1 LVLSDQCSSAFS
13 IVNVAFQEINVKNL
27 EKPNFL
33 GFILLKDFYL
43 IDLKLEDFSV
53 LCNDIFGINEKIRF
67 VGIIDQMGK
76 LIAGDMKD
84 GLPSLE
90 RDDGSIRLYLGY
102 AINNVLRRDFDN
114 VFGKVLYTFSERE
127 KIKLLTVPI
136 DNNLLLVS
144 MDISSDHVELINK
157 IQQIVSKLTKV

>member
-1 LVLSDQCSSAFS
+1 
-13 IVNVAFQEINVKNL
+13 L
-27 EKPNFL
+27 E
-33 GFILLKDFYL
+33 
-43 IDLKLEDFSV
+43 ESSV
-53 LCNDIFGINEKIRF
+53 LCNDIFEVNEKIRF
-67 VGIIDQMGK
+67 VGIIDQMGN
-76 LIAGDMKD
+76 LIAGDMKN

-90 RDDGSIRLYLGY
+90 RDDGSMRLYLGY

-127 KIKLLTVPI
+127 KIKLLTIPI

-157 IQQIVSKLTKV
+157 IMDVVRKLTKS

>member
-1 LVLSDQCSSAFS
+1 
-13 IVNVAFQEINVKNL
+13 
-27 EKPNFL
+27 
-33 GFILLKDFYL
+33 
-43 IDLKLEDFSV
+43 LEDFRV
-53 LCNDIFGINEKIRF
+53 LCNNIFAINDKIRF
-67 VGIIDQMGK
+67 VGVIDQMGN
-76 LIAGDMKD
+76 LIAGDMKN

-144 MDISSDHVELINK
+144 MAISSDHIELIKK
-157 IQQIVSKLTKV
+157 IQQVVSKLTKA

>member
-1 LVLSDQCSSAFS
+1 MSDLS
-13 IVNVAFQEINVKNL
+13 K
-27 EKPNFL
+27 
-33 GFILLKDFYL
+33 
-43 IDLKLEDFSV
+43 
-53 LCNDIFGINEKIRF
+53 LCNGIFDTDVKIRF
-67 VGIIDQMGK
+67 VGIIDEMGK
-76 LIAGDMKD
+76 LIVGDMKK

-90 RDDGSIRLYLGY
+90 RDDGSIRLYLSY

-144 MDISSDHVELINK
+144 MDISSDHIELINK
-157 IQQIVSKLTKV
+157 IQHIVSKLTKAKASRR